1 MPDDNNKSAGPSQK
15 DEEFLLAEYET
26 LTKIE
31 ISRNER
37 LDRFITLFM
46 TVAGAPFA
54 VYSLTLGKEGHADLL
69 SMPNLIAC
77 LFLLASVLGFLV
89 VMIIIQVRFNIILY
103 VRAANA
109 IRGHFA
115 SKSDIE
121 KALLLPKD
129 PGVPHYYE
137 GGKHT
142 QQTIIAMALVNSLFL
157 GIAAYNLIAALPFSQ
172 FRIIPSTITTL
183 IFFYAHLKYYRKS
196 AEKRERLDHGPG
208 QLRFRDPKKN
218 EAKPGNDRKTQS
230 PAP

>member
-1 MPDDNNKSAGPSQK
+1 MPDDNNEPSAAPQK
-15 DEEFLLAEYET
+15 ADPFLLAEYDT

-37 LDRFITLFM
+37 LDRFITLFL

-54 VYSLTLGKEGHADLL
+54 VYSLTVGKDGRADLL

-115 SKSDIE
+115 AKSDIE

-129 PGVPHYYE
+129 PRVPPYYE

-157 GIAAYNLIAALPFSQ
+157 GLAAYNLIATLSLWQ
-172 FRIIPSTITTL
+172 FRIVPSGIATL
-183 IFFYAHLKYYRKS
+183 IFFYVHLGYYRRS
-196 AEKRERLDHGPG
+196 AKQREHRDRGPG
-208 QLRFRDPKKN
+208 QLHFLDPKEH
-218 EAKPGNDRKTQS
+218 EAKPAKAKKR
-230 PAP
+230 